1 MCSVLLHFGPCA
13 LLVSIA
19 LLLVSADTAVSAKP
33 EASSLMRP
41 QPRNRGSKHQVT
53 ARASIVSTKEAD
65 GHVLQ
70 SAIVQG
76 LIRKPK
82 RSHAAVVMSSSG
94 EFEVSGSS
102 QNDAD
107 HEATKRR
114 YISSGGE
121 MESVWHKR
129 RTHAAH
135 PSATQDH
142 SVSGL
147 EDIKRSSSMLKSAE
161 IATHVSGS
169 LQNPA
174 PAATGA
180 TQAAPAATAP
190 AAPAP
195 AAGAPVAQ
203 AAATTPIVEGES
215 FFWSSM
221 LMILMVLCLGVGCGF
236 ACAYIAGKR
245 PVLNAQQ
252 VQRAGEFNAWPDGGL
267 GVQRTPSSAQQERSS
282 MLPPRSQQKVLA
294 QKSWQKS
301 VGQQSSIP
309 SSIHEDSEEDNGE
322 HMQGPSSSQRFHNQR
337 SLQVTRHTSDQKSR
351 EKLMAPE
358 RTDR

>member
-1 MCSVLLHFGPCA
+1 
-13 LLVSIA
+13 
-19 LLLVSADTAVSAKP
+19 
-33 EASSLMRP
+33 
-41 QPRNRGSKHQVT
+41 
-53 ARASIVSTKEAD
+53 
-65 GHVLQ
+65 
-70 SAIVQG
+70 
-76 LIRKPK
+76 
-82 RSHAAVVMSSSG
+82 MSSSG

-107 HEATKRR
+107 LEATKRR

-121 MESVWHKR
+121 MESVRHKR

-135 PSATQDH
+135 PPATQDH

-169 LQNPA
+169 MQNPA

-180 TQAAPAATAP
+180 TQAPP

-195 AAGAPVAQ
+195 VAPAPVAQ

-221 LMILMVLCLGVGCGF
+221 LMMLMVLCLGVGCGF
-236 ACAYIAGKR
+236 ACSYIAGKR
-245 PVLNAQQ
+245 PVSNAQQ
-252 VQRAGEFNAWPDGGL
+252 VQRAGEFNAWPDGGV
-267 GVQRTPSSAQQERSS
+267 GVQRTLSSAQQERSS

-294 QKSWQKS
+294 QKGWQKS

-309 SSIHEDSEEDNGE
+309 SSIHEDSEEDTGE
-322 HMQGPSSSQRFHNQR
+322 QMQGPSSSHRFHNQR
-337 SLQVTRHTSDQKSR
+337 SMQVTRHISDQKSR

-358 RTDR
+358 RTVP